1 MECIFTT
8 GNVLD
13 YLRYK
18 SIQDTKDL
26 GADTI
31 LREETDEIPDD
42 GADSERANIGEQDK
56 LVHALTATNGII
68 KAFVRGAK
76 NIKNQKCAATSLL
89 TYSRLTVY
97 KGRESYIIGDAIPER
112 IFQNLGEML

>member
-1 MECIFTT
+1 MDEWYMWNAFFTT

-31 LREETDEIPDD
+31 LREETDEIRDD
-42 GADSERANIGEQDK
+42 GADSERAK
-56 LVHALTATNGII
+56 Y
-68 KAFVRGAK
+68 R
-76 NIKNQKCAATSLL
+76 
-89 TYSRLTVY
+89 
-97 KGRESYIIGDAIPER
+97 
-112 IFQNLGEML
+112 

>member
-1 MECIFTT
+1 MDEWYMWNAFFTT

-42 GADSERANIGEQDK
+42 GADSERAK
-56 LVHALTATNGII
+56 H
-68 KAFVRGAK
+68 R
-76 NIKNQKCAATSLL
+76 
-89 TYSRLTVY
+89 
-97 KGRESYIIGDAIPER
+97 
-112 IFQNLGEML
+112 